1 MTNIHAKESF
11 KNFLLGVKAT
21 VTPESVRV
29 LRRGYTKKNFVSD
42 LMSGL
47 IVGILALPLAI
58 AFAIASGV
66 GPEQGLYTA
75 IIAGFAISLLGG
87 SRFQIGGPTGAF
99 IVIVSSVPSSSSSR
113 TR

>member
-47 IVGILALPLAI
+47 IVANIHIIFENEIGIN
-58 AFAIASGV
+58 
-66 GPEQGLYTA
+66 T
-75 IIAGFAISLLGG
+75 
-87 SRFQIGGPTGAF
+87 
-99 IVIVSSVPSSSSSR
+99 
-113 TR
+113 